1 MRDLKVTMLTGED
14 MRRGVVEDRAAHGA
28 LADDFHR
35 AFYDS
40 AYTHNL
46 TNWCGVPIL
55 KNPMDVWVYQE
66 ILWDLRPT
74 LLIETGTAYGG
85 SALFFAGMMDRR
97 GEGRIVS
104 IDVEPHEKL
113 PPHPRVTYLRGS
125 STNTAIVQTVR
136 EMAKGHERVMVV
148 LDSDHS
154 KAHVLNEL
162 DIYAPLVTAGQ
173 FLVVEDTNIDQRP
186 VMRGWMGGDGPGK
199 ALDQW
204 LPNHPEFEAD
214 KLAERFMMT
223 FYPGGWLRRTT

>member
-14 MRRGVVEDRAAHGA
+14 MRNGVIADRAAHGP
-28 LADDFHR
+28 LMDDFHR

-40 AYTHNL
+40 QFTHNL

-66 ILWDLRPT
+66 ILWDLQPT
-74 LLIETGTAYGG
+74 LIIETGTAYGG
-85 SALFFAGMMDRR
+85 SALFFAGMLDRR
-97 GEGRIVS
+97 GAGRVVS
-104 IDVEPHEKL
+104 IDVEPHERL
-113 PPHPRVTYLRGS
+113 PQHPRITYLRGS
-125 STNTAIVQTVR
+125 STNSAIVSAVS
-136 EMAKGHERVMVV
+136 AIAAHEARVMVV

-162 DIYAPLVTAGQ
+162 DIYAPLVTPGQ

-199 ALDQW
+199 ALDAW
-204 LPNHPEFEAD
+204 LPQHPEFEPD
-214 KLAERFMMT
+214 LLAERFMLS
-223 FYPGGWLRRTT
+223 FYRGGWLRRRP